1 MWALALEAIEGRGGG
16 RFGLHR
22 AELLTRVGRCLLL
35 NSCAAQAAPL
45 LKLAEDGLRSRM
57 VEKDPDRLECAS
69 FLAVAEYWS
78 GGVGA
83 AEGI

>member
-1 MWALALEAIEGRGGG
+1 
-16 RFGLHR
+16 
-22 AELLTRVGRCLLL
+22 L